1 MSERACASERVS
13 VLSECV
19 QESERV
25 CSLVRRCVQEHE
37 RV

>member
-1 MSERACASERVS
+1 MSERVCVSERVS

-25 CSLVRRCVQEHE
+25 CSCVRGCVQE